1 MIKRLETK
9 KITRRGRTARS
20 RAAVPAQNA
29 VASRPAA
36 IVPQGGVRGQA
47 LVVVIAIMTFLA
59 ALALGEVNLVSNA
72 ARNWQNNISSEATVQ
87 IVPVDGVNMDETLA
101 RAAKLVTGFETVAAA
116 RILSLEQ
123 TGKLLEPWLGSDIH
137 IADFPVP
144 RLVTVTWKDGAVPDF
159 AAIRE
164 KIESN
169 IPGASFD
176 DHRIW
181 TSKLASMAHASVAVR
196 LAIFVLVLVALIMT
210 VVFATRSALSDNH
223 HVVEVLHFIGADGA
237 FIARQFDRYFF
248 RTGFKGAAIGGL
260 CAVSLFF
267 VLSLWLS
274 GETETAQGSQLA
286 LLFGHFSTGW
296 SSLAEIFV
304 LVIFVSVLAMM
315 TSRYTVIRNLRDI
328 DHKGADFLL

>member
-1 MIKRLETK
+1 MIKRPGNK
-9 KITRRGRTARS
+9 KTARRSRTARP
-20 RAAVPAQNA
+20 RAAVSAQS
-29 VASRPAA
+29 ASPPRPSS

-59 ALALGEVNLVSNA
+59 ALALGETNLVSNA
-72 ARNWQNNISSEATVQ
+72 ARNWQNDISSEATVQ
-87 IVPVDGVNMDETLA
+87 IVPVDGVDMEQTLS
-101 RAAKLVTGFETVAAA
+101 RAAKLVAGFDTVAAA
-116 RILSLEQ
+116 RILSLDQ
-123 TGKLLEPWLGSDIH
+123 TEKLLEPWLGSDID
-137 IADFPVP
+137 IAGFPVP

-159 AAIRE
+159 AAIRDT
-164 KIESN
+164 IESTV
-169 IPGASFD
+169 PGASFD

-181 TSKLASMAHASVAVR
+181 TSQLASMAWVSVAVR
-196 LAIFVLVLVALIMT
+196 LAVFVLVLAALIMT

-223 HVVEVLHFIGADGA
+223 HVVEVLHFIGADGP

-260 CAVSLFF
+260 CAVVLFWA
-267 VLSLWLS
+267 LSLWLS
-274 GETETAQGSQLA
+274 GAGQPAQGSQLA

-328 DHKGADFLL
+328 DRKGADFLL

>member
-1 MIKRLETK
+1 MIKRPENK
-9 KITRRGRTARS
+9 KTAR
-20 RAAVPAQNA
+20 R
-29 VASRPAA
+29 SRPANSRTA
-36 IVPQGGVRGQA
+36 ASVQSAAPSRSSSIVPQGGVRGQA

-59 ALALGEVNLVSNA
+59 SLALGEMNLVSSA
-72 ARNWQNNISSEATVQ
+72 ARNWQNDISSEATVQ
-87 IVPVDGVNMDETLA
+87 IVPVDGVDMNETLS
-101 RAAKLVTGFETVAAA
+101 RAAKLVAGFDTVAAA
-116 RILSLEQ
+116 RILSLAQ
-123 TGKLLEPWLGSDIH
+123 TKQLLEPWLGSDIN

-159 AAIRE
+159 TAIRE

-181 TSKLASMAHASVAVR
+181 TSQLASMAYASVAVR

-223 HVVEVLHFIGADGA
+223 HVVEVLHFIGADGP

-260 CAVSLFF
+260 CAVLLFF

-274 GETETAQGSQLA
+274 GREETAQGSQLA

-296 SSLAEIFV
+296 SSLVEIFV

-328 DHKGADFLL
+328 DQKGADFLL